1 MDTGTNRY
9 QPPAPPISPIPP
21 PPFPT
26 PLSTPP
32 YSPHVKTLLTNET
45 CENIIFAALN
55 ISGGKISSKKTEI
68 ELFAKSTD
76 IFVLTEAFFEDK
88 KVFLKDRF
96 IYSSFLNNGRGIV
109 VIIDRKMKILEK
121 DCIVE
126 GRGIYIKVEYN
137 KKTYDII
144 AIYAPAEASDATSTD
159 FYSRIHKYMNDNS
172 LSENIILLG
181 DANLDL
187 SKVKKRNSRIVL
199 EQIIDEFN
207 LNDTGKY
214 CHTGEML
221 PTWTGSGLRGNQCS
235 RIDIILTNLNIKNIS
250 YEQRAST
257 GDHDYIFIKYKSD
270 IKNVLNTVRC
280 KDSVLMDPE
289 FSNKAKNFIRD
300 FLLLNS
306 DQNTESTSIL
316 ENISELNITDQIKK
330 LDSILTFK
338 DLELQELTI
347 LDLILKKTKTIHD
360 EVSRKKNK
368 EEHNT
373 IRRIQAK
380 IQKLKKVVT
389 EDKSELN
396 LEKLKEAKV
405 ELKDFYYTKKLGN
418 EAKIEEF
425 VILKDGEIN
434 ANLFNEIKEK
444 KF

>member
-1 MDTGTNRY
+1 
-9 QPPAPPISPIPP
+9 
-21 PPFPT
+21 
-26 PLSTPP
+26 
-32 YSPHVKTLLTNET
+32 
-45 CENIIFAALN
+45 
-55 ISGGKISSKKTEI
+55 
-68 ELFAKSTD
+68 
-76 IFVLTEAFFEDK
+76 
-88 KVFLKDRF
+88 
-96 IYSSFLNNGRGIV
+96 
-109 VIIDRKMKILEK
+109 
-121 DCIVE
+121 
-126 GRGIYIKVEYN
+126 
-137 KKTYDII
+137 
-144 AIYAPAEASDATSTD
+144 
-159 FYSRIHKYMNDNS
+159 
-172 LSENIILLG
+172 
-181 DANLDL
+181 
-187 SKVKKRNSRIVL
+187 
-199 EQIIDEFN
+199 
-207 LNDTGKY
+207 
-214 CHTGEML
+214 
-221 PTWTGSGLRGNQCS
+221 
-235 RIDIILTNLNIKNIS
+235 
-250 YEQRAST
+250 
-257 GDHDYIFIKYKSD
+257 
-270 IKNVLNTVRC
+270 
-280 KDSVLMDPE
+280 MDPE

-300 FLLLNS
+300 YLLLNS

-444 KF
+444 KFKKKIDEIEFPNGEVSSDNKKIAESLTTHYKDCVENEKEMDNMDSFLEKHNIDLNLNIPSLKDLDKKITDKEIVESIKKLKPGAAPGISGMDRTFLLFIFLLIPTIFTEGINIYINKGATHKNFAWLKLRKVIFFKKANKDNNLPGSFRPISILECLFKVINRCIIIRIDNLSNDIFNKNQYGFIRNRSGASATRTIQTIQHAQQRSNENYSIVFLDNKQAFLYNKNPLIPLLPLLIFLNLIHFCPQLQLF